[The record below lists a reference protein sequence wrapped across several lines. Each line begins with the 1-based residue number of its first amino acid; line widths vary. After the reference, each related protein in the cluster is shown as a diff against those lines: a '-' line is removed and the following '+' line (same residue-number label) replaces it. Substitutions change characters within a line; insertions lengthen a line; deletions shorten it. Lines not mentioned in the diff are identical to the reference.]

1 MTSNNSLAVG
11 LCASRHP
18 MPVSGY
24 IFPETVDPMA
34 FDAME
39 KTASAFV
46 EGMAGKGLVVYVTG
60 LTAATAAVI
69 KVCALRGTS
78 LTLMHYN
85 RDTGEYVPQKIF

>member
-1 MTSNNSLAVG
+1 MTTVG
-11 LCASRHP
+11 LCASRHS

-24 IFPETVDPMA
+24 IFPETLDPMA

-39 KTASAFV
+39 QTASAFIDS
-46 EGMAGKGLVVYVTG
+46 MAGKDLVVYVTG

-69 KVCALRGTS
+69 KVCALRGIG

-85 RDTGEYVPQKIF
+85 RETGEYVPQKIF

>member
-1 MTSNNSLAVG
+1 MTNTNNIAVG
-11 LCASRHP
+11 LCASRHS

-39 KTASAFV
+39 QTVSDFIAS
-46 EGMAGKGLVVYVTG
+46 EGVKSLVVYVTG

-69 KVCALRGTS
+69 KVCAAQGIG

-85 RDTGEYVPQKIF
+85 RETGEYVPQKIF

>member
-1 MTSNNSLAVG
+1 MTIRVG

-24 IFPETVDPMA
+24 IFPETLDPMA
-34 FDAME
+34 FNAMGQ
-39 KTASAFV
+39 TASAFIDSV
-46 EGMAGKGLVVYVTG
+46 AGNSLAVYVTG

-69 KVCALRGTS
+69 KVCALRGIG

-85 RDTGEYVPQKIF
+85 RETDEYVPQKIF

>member
-1 MTSNNSLAVG
+1 MTIVG
-11 LCASRHP
+11 LCASRHS

-39 KTASAFV
+39 QTASAFIDS
-46 EGMAGKGLVVYVTG
+46 MAGRDLVVYVTG

-69 KVCALRGTS
+69 KVCALRGIG

-85 RDTGEYVPQKIF
+85 RETGEYVPQKIF